1 MSNPML
7 RRLLLLGC
15 LFGASVPALADQ
27 SPETLLKRM
36 AATMHTVNYEGLL
49 LHVQGNET
57 RTMRIFHLY
66 DAVHGERERVL
77 SMDGP
82 AREVLH
88 EGDRCTC
95 VWPRARLVVSG
106 QTPAWRGQFSTDRF
120 AETGQLAEHYG
131 FIKEGQAR
139 VASLGCQVVKLAPKD
154 DLRHGYRLCI
164 HEPSAML
171 LRLEVLDG
179 ENRRLEMNQFASLRV
194 MPDLDQDLMRLATD
208 TSGFRVIE
216 EAGNIH
222 PHQPAWIARTLPAG
236 YKLHVAAERNNPRT
250 GRMLEHLIFTDG
262 LSSVS
267 VFIESMPDN
276 PPSHTEFIGAMH
288 RVTRDVDGYRLTAI
302 GEAPVAAM
310 RMIIDGLQPAA
321 R

>member
-1 MSNPML
+1 MLNPTL
-7 RRLLLLGC
+7 KKILILGC
-15 LFGASVPALADQ
+15 FMGGSVPALANT
-27 SPETLLKRM
+27 SPETLLQRM
-36 AATMHTVNYEGLL
+36 AATMHTVNYDGLL

-66 DAVHGERERVL
+66 DAAHGERERLL

-95 VWPRARLVVSG
+95 VWPRAKLVVSG
-106 QTPAWRGQFSTDRF
+106 QTPAWRGQFSTERF
-120 AETGQLAEHYG
+120 AETGRLSPYYD
-131 FIKEGQAR
+131 FLDEGQTR
-139 VASLGCQVVKLAPKD
+139 IASLNCRIVRLAPKD

-179 ENRRLEMNQFASLRV
+179 DSRLEMNQFASLRV
-194 MPDLDQDLMRLATD
+194 TPELDQDLMRLATD
-208 TSGFRVIE
+208 TTGFRVIE
-216 EAGNIH
+216 EAGNIT
-222 PHQPAWIARTLPAG
+222 PHQPRWSSTSLPAG
-236 YKLHVAAERNNPRT
+236 YALRVAAERMNPRT
-250 GRMLEHLIFTDG
+250 GKLLEHLIYTDG

-267 VFIESMPDN
+267 VFIESMPEN
-276 PPSHTEFIGAMH
+276 PPAATEFTGAMN
-288 RVTRDVDGYRLTAI
+288 RITRDVDGYRLTAI
-302 GEAPVAAM
+302 GEAPAAAM
-310 RMIIDGLQPAA
+310 RMIVDGLRPVA